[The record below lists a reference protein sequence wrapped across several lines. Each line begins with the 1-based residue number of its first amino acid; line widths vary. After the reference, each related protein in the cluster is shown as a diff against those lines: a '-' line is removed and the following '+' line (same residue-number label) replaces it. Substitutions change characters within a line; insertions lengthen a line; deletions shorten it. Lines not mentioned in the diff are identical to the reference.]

1 MLSRLAAVMA
11 LRQQLFNFTI
21 FLDSFS
27 FLFNFLHFTRDK
39 RSCCFALTM
48 TFWAFR
54 SQSTLP
60 GLRLI
65 TGLTTTVSVD
75 LWNVQIKGPPL
86 TPDMHW
92 CTLSI
97 SKIIGLH
104 FPPVNLL
111 VISSLTKDKLWRVAE
126 SGARPALAA
135 ILSFLFFWLTAT
147 EYQEFHRTPVEIA
160 FPVTWCL
167 IHGRTIKKRWLLL

>member
-1 MLSRLAAVMA
+1 MLSRLAALMA

-27 FLFNFLHFTRDK
+27 FLFNFFHFTRDK
-39 RSCCFALTM
+39 RSCFFALTM

-135 ILSFLFFWLTAT
+135 ILSFLFFLANCYRVPRIPPHTSGDRIPR
-147 EYQEFHRTPVEIA
+147 HLVPDPRSD
-160 FPVTWCL
+160 
-167 IHGRTIKKRWLLL
+167 H